1 MALYLTNAES
11 QTVMMNEAG
20 HAPVNTTVEV
30 TNPLVQATL
39 DAFAQGTTIRPQVP
53 ELGKYW
59 SNFCGS
65 DQIYEKGVAP
75 AEFVTTAVEA
85 ANK

>member
-1 MALYLTNAES
+1 MYGLLIAVGLTTLMRGPAAGPDTS
-11 QTVMMNEAG
+11 GVMTAV
-20 HAPVNTTVEV
+20 HQFV
-30 TNPLVQATL
+30 
-39 DAFAQGTTIRPQVP
+39 DAFNKGATIRPQVA

-59 SNFCGS
+59 SNFCGQ

-75 AEFVTTAVEA
+75 ADFVKTATEA